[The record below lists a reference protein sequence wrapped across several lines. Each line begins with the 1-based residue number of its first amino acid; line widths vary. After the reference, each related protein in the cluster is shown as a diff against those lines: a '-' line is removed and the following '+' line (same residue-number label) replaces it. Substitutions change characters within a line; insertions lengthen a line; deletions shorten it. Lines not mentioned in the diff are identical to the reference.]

1 MRKVKNQK
9 VIRRL
14 SNRSFQAAK
23 TRNRIAV
30 AAIALT
36 AMLFTALFTIGLGT
50 MENFQRETMRQS
62 GGDCH
67 GTIKNLSWEQY
78 EELSSDPSIE
88 ESAPCMM
95 VAEYIRNPEFI
106 KRHVEAWYY
115 PTYHYPHC
123 FVDIIDG
130 REPKAADEILMDE
143 VSLELLGKKPE
154 AGQRITLQMQLR
166 QDSEEII
173 ERDFL
178 VSGVMKAD
186 SAMNTGFV
194 IVSDAYLERYADELV
209 YTYPE
214 DYSSTGSIRMDVSF
228 SNSFHIQEKLNK
240 IIESHGYSTEEG
252 DENYIASNANWAY
265 ISDGAEQDSITVGA
279 VAGGLLLIILT
290 GYLII
295 YNIFQISV
303 IRDIRYYGLLK
314 TIGTTGKQI
323 KKILRRQAL
332 VLGFLGIPL
341 GLIGGFILGKTV
353 VPKFL
358 ELSSYTVDQV
368 TVSMNPWIFVEAAVF
383 TLLTVW
389 ISAGKPSRM
398 AARISPV
405 EAVRYTEGYQDKRK
419 SKKSTDGGKLWKM
432 ALSNLGRNKRKT
444 ILVLISLSLS
454 VILLNSVFTITH
466 SFDMDKYLKKF
477 VSSDF
482 VIGNAKYFGMDC
494 YFGYNREDVQEEK
507 LSESFVEEV
516 QKLDGFQEGGRLYLT
531 NGEVGLDKACWTPP
545 DYIATDKDGNL
556 GWYWGNKFIPYT
568 MMDDNTYNASFYGMD
583 DFFYKKIEVWK
594 GETDLQV
601 IKDKMKTGKYLL
613 YAVETD
619 DNNFVEENEVLH
631 QPGDKVI
638 LTYGNGQK
646 REFEILSLIKS
657 DYYAMTNR
665 MGQNFA
671 YYVPTQVF
679 LEMSSDDYL
688 MSYSFDAEDEKEEEI
703 ARWMENYTTQIEP
716 LMDYESKLS
725 WLKDFSGM
733 TGLFTL
739 VGGVLTLVI
748 GIIGLLNFMN
758 SVLTGM
764 VTRQQEFAMMEAIG
778 MTRKQLSKM
787 LMLEGLYYA
796 LATVCVSLL
805 LGSLFSI
812 TVIRLLA
819 GGIWFMSY
827 HFVIWPMLVIAPIL
841 LLLGILVPEEA
852 FRFGKKESVVE
863 RLRRAE

>member
-1 MRKVKNQK
+1 
-9 VIRRL
+9 
-14 SNRSFQAAK
+14 
-23 TRNRIAV
+23 
-30 AAIALT
+30 
-36 AMLFTALFTIGLGT
+36 
-50 MENFQRETMRQS
+50 
-62 GGDCH
+62 
-67 GTIKNLSWEQY
+67 
-78 EELSSDPSIE
+78 
-88 ESAPCMM
+88 
-95 VAEYIRNPEFI
+95 
-106 KRHVEAWYY
+106 
-115 PTYHYPHC
+115 
-123 FVDIIDG
+123 
-130 REPKAADEILMDE
+130 
-143 VSLELLGKKPE
+143 
-154 AGQRITLQMQLR
+154 MQLR

-341 GLIGGFILGKTV
+341 GLIGGFILGKAV

-389 ISAGKPSRM
+389 ISAGKPARM

-545 DYIATDKDGNL
+545 DYIARDKDGNP

-665 MGQNFA
+665 MGHDRSLYPGGRSVDHGDRNHRSAELHEFRAHRNGDQTTGICHDGGHRDDKEATLENADAGRAVLCAGNSLCFLTA
-671 YYVPTQVF
+671 GEPVF
-679 LEMSSDDYL
+679 HNRNSSARGRNLVYEL
-688 MSYSFDAEDEKEEEI
+688 SLCNLADAGDR
-703 ARWMENYTTQIEP
+703 ADPSAAGHSGTGSGLP
-716 LMDYESKLS
+716 LWQKR
-725 WLKDFSGM
+725 KR
-733 TGLFTL
+733 
-739 VGGVLTLVI
+739 GGKTAQ
-748 GIIGLLNFMN
+748 
-758 SVLTGM
+758 S
-764 VTRQQEFAMMEAIG
+764 
-778 MTRKQLSKM
+778 
-787 LMLEGLYYA
+787 
-796 LATVCVSLL
+796 
-805 LGSLFSI
+805 
-812 TVIRLLA
+812 
-819 GGIWFMSY
+819 
-827 HFVIWPMLVIAPIL
+827 
-841 LLLGILVPEEA
+841 
-852 FRFGKKESVVE
+852 
-863 RLRRAE
+863 